1 MENKSYQKFAL
12 MLGASFLIMYTVM
25 FLNVASTDHI
35 YLSVTRLYMTLL
47 MVTPMAL
54 LMLAFMPGMYKNR
67 KLNGI
72 IITVSI
78 SVFIATLAFLRNQ
91 TFISDIQYM
100 RGMIPHHSSAILTSQ
115 NAHIQDAEVRKLADA
130 IIQAQEQEI
139 AQMKAML
146 QRLDQK

>member
-1 MENKSYQKFAL
+1 MVDKSYQKFIL

-47 MVTPMAL
+47 MITPMAL

-67 KLNGI
+67 RLNGI

-78 SVFIATLAFLRNQ
+78 SVFIATFAFLRNQ
-91 TFISDIQYM
+91 TFISDTHYM
-100 RGMIPHHSSAILTSQ
+100 KAMIPHHSSAILTSQ
-115 NAHIQDAEVRKLADA
+115 NAHIQDPEVRKLADE
-130 IIQAQEQEI
+130 IIRAQEKEI
-139 AQMKAML
+139 AQMKTIL